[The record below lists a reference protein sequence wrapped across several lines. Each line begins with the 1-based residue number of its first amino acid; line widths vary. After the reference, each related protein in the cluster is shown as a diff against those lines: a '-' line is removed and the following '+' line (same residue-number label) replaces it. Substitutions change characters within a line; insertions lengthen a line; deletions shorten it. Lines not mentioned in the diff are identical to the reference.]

1 MTAVA
6 VVACLVV
13 AYGAVSAK
21 VVTSPLTPAML
32 FMGAGLLLGPAGV
45 GVIDPVVGRPVI
57 RVVAEITL
65 TLILFADAA
74 RIDVAVLRRE
84 SGPPVRLLA
93 IGMPGAIAAGTAVGL
108 LVLPHLGVWS
118 VALLAALLAPTDA
131 ALGQPVVTNADVPV
145 RVRQTLNVESGLNDG
160 LALPVITLLV
170 AAAGGSLSRT
180 EGLQVVGL
188 QLGGALAVGVGAGL
202 LGGWIV
208 DRATRAG
215 WMSGQLRQVATLAI
229 AVASF
234 ALAAAVGASGFVA
247 AFVAGMTFGVVARE
261 HCQGLYDF
269 TEQEGHLLALV
280 TFLMVGGVLGGDAL
294 ADARPI
300 HWLYAALSLT
310 AVRMLPISLALLGTG
325 LRPVTHLYLGWF
337 GPRGLASMVF
347 ALLIVEESGLAVAEE
362 LFDIV
367 TLTVLLSVV
376 LHGATASVGARRYAG
391 WLRRG
396 SPGGGAEHQPVAEH
410 PVRP

>member
-1 MTAVA
+1 
-6 VVACLVV
+6 
-13 AYGAVSAK
+13 
-21 VVTSPLTPAML
+21 
-32 FMGAGLLLGPAGV
+32 
-45 GVIDPVVGRPVI
+45 
-57 RVVAEITL
+57 
-65 TLILFADAA
+65 
-74 RIDVAVLRRE
+74 
-84 SGPPVRLLA
+84 
-93 IGMPGAIAAGTAVGL
+93 
-108 LVLPHLGVWS
+108 
-118 VALLAALLAPTDA
+118 
-131 ALGQPVVTNADVPV
+131 
-145 RVRQTLNVESGLNDG
+145 
-160 LALPVITLLV
+160 
-170 AAAGGSLSRT
+170 
-180 EGLQVVGL
+180 
-188 QLGGALAVGVGAGL
+188 
-202 LGGWIV
+202 
-208 DRATRAG
+208 
-215 WMSGQLRQVATLAI
+215 MSGQLRQVATLAI

-294 ADARPI
+294 ADAGPT

-347 ALLIVEESGLAVAEE
+347 ALLIVEESGLPVAEE

-376 LHGATASVGARRYAG
+376 LHGATASVGARRYAT

-396 SPGGGAEHQPVAEH
+396 APSGGGAEHEAVAEH